1 VEKQTIMDEA
11 ETGRV
16 LDRLA
21 HEIHAASSKGDG
33 LVIVG
38 IQRRGAELAERIAR
52 SVAELSGTIVPT
64 GSLDISL
71 YRDDFGQIGPRPI
84 IGKTDVGTDISGR
97 RVVIVDDV
105 LFTGRTIRAALH
117 ELSDFGRSRCIE
129 LCVLVDRG
137 ERELPI
143 QADYVG
149 KRIEVPEGQQVSVCV
164 PELDGELCVSLV
176 TAESQTAQSLRP
188 PERANVKQE

>member
-1 VEKQTIMDEA
+1 MIMDA
-11 ETGRV
+11 TETDRV

-21 HEIHAASSKGDG
+21 KEIHEASSQGDG

-38 IQRRGAELAERIAR
+38 IQRRGAELAERIAH
-52 SVAELSGTIVPT
+52 SVSELRGRPVPT

-71 YRDDFGQIGPRPI
+71 YRDDFGQIGPRPV
-84 IGKTDVGTDISGR
+84 IGKTDVATDITDR

-105 LFTGRTIRAALH
+105 LYTGRTIRAALH

-137 ERELPI
+137 QRQLPI
-143 QADYVG
+143 QADYIG

-176 TAESQTAQSLRP
+176 TAESQIEQSLRP
-188 PERANVKQE
+188 PERANRR

>member
-1 VEKQTIMDEA
+1 VEKHTIMDET
-11 ETGRV
+11 EMGRV

-21 HEIHAASSKGDG
+21 QEIHDASSKDDG

-38 IQRRGAELAERIAR
+38 IQRRGAELAERIAH
-52 SVAELSGTIVPT
+52 SVAELRGKPVPT

-71 YRDDFGQIGPRPI
+71 YRDDFGQIGPRPV
-84 IGKTDVGTDISGR
+84 IGKTDVATDITDR

-117 ELSDFGRSRCIE
+117 ELSDFGRSRRIE

-137 ERELPI
+137 ERQLPI

-149 KRIEVPEGQQVSVCV
+149 KRIEVPEGQHVSVCV

-176 TAESQTAQSLRP
+176 TAESQNAQSFRP
-188 PERANVKQE
+188 PERVNGKEE